1 MQTRVQIVGA
11 DQALKALRS
20 LEPSVAREVG
30 REVSQIGRRIQS
42 RVIESAPSSPPMSGW
57 RTTPA
62 ASGRTRGG
70 AGWPAWEKIGATSRR
85 SGMSVRVTTT
95 SAVAAI
101 YESAGAVSD
110 GNSDNGAQFIRNLS
124 RYGALVQSG
133 RKKGRLGRKAI
144 AEMYADEKR
153 NLEQAC
159 DRAVAEVN
167 RRMP

>member
-1 MQTRVQIVGA
+1 
-11 DQALKALRS
+11 
-20 LEPSVAREVG
+20 
-30 REVSQIGRRIQS
+30 
-42 RVIESAPSSPPMSGW
+42 
-57 RTTPA
+57 
-62 ASGRTRGG
+62 
-70 AGWPAWEKIGATSRR
+70 
-85 SGMSVRVTTT
+85 MSVRVTTT